1 MWAFGLAA
9 LIVAL
14 DQATK
19 LLIQATMVPGQSI
32 PVLGWLLR
40 LTYIKNPSA
49 AFGLAFGT
57 LNFYILFGVVASLVV
72 SWYLL
77 QLPRREYW
85 PRIALALILAG
96 AVGNLLDRIRL
107 GEVIDFIQVGL
118 SERVV
123 WPIFNV
129 ADMGVSTGV
138 TLLLLYFIVVGEPQP
153 TATGPDGDGNGGA

>member
-9 LIVAL
+9 LIVAV

-19 LLIQATMVPGQSI
+19 LLIQATLVPGQSI
-32 PVLGWLLR
+32 PVMGWLVR
-40 LTYIKNPSA
+40 ITYIRNPSA

-57 LNFYILFGVVASLVV
+57 VNFYILFGVAASIVV

-77 QLPRREYW
+77 RLPRGEYW

-96 AVGNLLDRIRL
+96 ALGNLIDRLRL

-118 SERVV
+118 SERIV

-129 ADMGVSTGV
+129 ADLGVSTGV
-138 TLLLLYFIVVGEPQP
+138 ILLLIYFIVVGEPQP
-153 TATGPDGDGNGGA
+153 ATTGPGGEGDDGG